1 MILEKVL
8 IADDTPLVRQ
18 MLGSY
23 VKALGYTDVLIASDG
38 KIAVNLYK
46 SRDID
51 ITFLDITFLDIDM
64 PKLNGIEA
72 LKQIKEHNKDAY
84 VVIVSGESTLENI
97 ELSIASGANGF
108 ITKPFN
114 SQKIIEVIKNYEK
127 QNTKTQHKQKARQ
140 AVFSEKVEQRAAQ
153 KPTVSKEKAKNDV

>member
-23 VKALGYTDVLIASDG
+23 VKALGYTDVLTASDG
-38 KIAVNLYK
+38 KAAVTLYK
-46 SRDID
+46 SRDI
-51 ITFLDITFLDIDM
+51 DITFLDIDM

-72 LKQIKEHNKDAY
+72 LKQIKEHNKGAY

-127 QNTKTQHKQKARQ
+127 QNTKTQHKQQARQ
-140 AVFSEKVEQRAAQ
+140 AVFSEKVDQRAAQ
-153 KPTVSKEKAKNDV
+153 KPKVSKEKVKNNV